1 LHPDGRTD
9 ITKLMVAFRIF
20 ANTAKNL
27 RLKYLWMPS
36 VTLCKYDT
44 EMWPCLCL
52 DRILPP
58 KFQ

>member
-1 LHPDGRTD
+1 MRICPVGAELLHPDGRTD

-44 EMWPCLCL
+44 EM
-52 DRILPP
+52 
-58 KFQ
+58 